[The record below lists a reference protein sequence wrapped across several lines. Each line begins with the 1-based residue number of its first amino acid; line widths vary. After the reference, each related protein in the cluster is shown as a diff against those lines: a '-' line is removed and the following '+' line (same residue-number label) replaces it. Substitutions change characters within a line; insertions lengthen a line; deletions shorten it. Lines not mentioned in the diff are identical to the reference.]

1 MRYLITKL
9 LIMSVFSNRGG
20 ANASDPKSTWSR
32 KALVLLSFEC
42 GPRPAALIPPWKLEM
57 YIFRL

>member
-9 LIMSVFSNRGG
+9 LIISVFSSRGG
-20 ANASDPKSTWSR
+20 ADASDPKSTWSR

-42 GPRPAALIPPWKLEM
+42 GPRPAA
-57 YIFRL
+57 